1 MPENIILDIDKDNFD
16 EIIKKN
22 NSKNDQPNN
31 LTLKLTIPVEIVFS
45 SLEELEILSK
55 FIVED
60 KKLEYLKINL
70 PGSFNF
76 EELFSD
82 ELIKE
87 QPPNLKITIQE
98 KIDSVSTTTSFNEFL

>member
-1 MPENIILDIDKDNFD
+1 MPGNIILDISKDHFD
-16 EIIKKN
+16 EIIKKRD
-22 NSKNDQPNN
+22 SKSDQPNN
-31 LTLKLTIPVEIVFS
+31 LTLKLIIPVELVFS
-45 SLEELEILSK
+45 SLEELQILSK

-76 EELFSD
+76 NELLSD

-98 KIDSVSTTTSFNEFL
+98 KIDSIATTTSFNEFL